1 MKYEKNQPCDVLVW
15 DAQKKASQW
24 LPGTFIKQVS
34 ATDREYRYHVVLDD
48 GREYPEAAPECVKP
62 LGSLIPVRVKFA
74 DPKYNYVTDVA
85 KHITDV
91 EAQAY
96 FKGKRFD
103 VGQLNEEN
111 LQTCTGIDFNFD
123 N

>member
-1 MKYEKNQPCDVLVW
+1 MKSILNL
-15 DAQKKASQW
+15 
-24 LPGTFIKQVS
+24 
-34 ATDREYRYHVVLDD
+34 VVLDD
-48 GREYPEAAPECVKP
+48 GREYPEAAPECIKP
-62 LGSLIPVRVKFA
+62 AGSLIAVRVKFA
-74 DPKYNYVTDVA
+74 DSEHNYGTMVA
-85 KHITDV
+85 KYITDV

>member
-24 LPGTFIKQVS
+24 LPGRFIKQVS

-48 GREYPEAAPECVKP
+48 GWRFPEAAPECVKP
-62 LGSLIPVRVKFA
+62 AGSLISVRVRFGEA
-74 DPKYNYVTDVA
+74 EHDYTTSVA
-85 KHITDV
+85 AHITDV

>member
-1 MKYEKNQPCDVLVW
+1 MKYTKNQAVDVLVW
-15 DAQKKASQW
+15 DTQKKASQW
-24 LPGTFIKQVS
+24 LPGTFIQQVS

-48 GREYPEAAPECVKP
+48 GREYPEAAPERIKP
-62 LGSLIPVRVKFA
+62 AGSLISVRVKFA
-74 DPKYNYVTDVA
+74 DPQHNYVTSVA
-85 KHITDV
+85 VNITDV
-91 EAQAY
+91 EAEKY

-111 LQTCTGIDFNFD
+111 LQTCIGIDFNFD

>member
-1 MKYEKNQPCDVLVW
+1 MKYTKNQAVDVLVW
-15 DAQKKASQW
+15 DTQKKASQW
-24 LPGTFIKQVS
+24 LPGRFIGQVN

-48 GREYPEAAPECVKP
+48 GWRFPEAAPECVKP

-74 DPKYNYVTDVA
+74 DPKYNYETSVA

-96 FKGKRFD
+96 FKGKEF
-103 VGQLNEEN
+103 N
-111 LQTCTGIDFNFD
+111 LGTVSEDDMQTCTGIDFNFD